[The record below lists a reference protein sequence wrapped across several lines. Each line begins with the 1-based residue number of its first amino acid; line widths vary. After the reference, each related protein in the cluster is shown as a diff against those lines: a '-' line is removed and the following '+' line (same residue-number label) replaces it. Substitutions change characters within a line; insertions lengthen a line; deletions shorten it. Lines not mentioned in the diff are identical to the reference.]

1 MQTVLRLGFSVKF
14 IMPMKI
20 LKRFSAVVLSF
31 VMLLSFAACTAEN
44 ANEADTPVYKNAD
57 GTLSVHFIDVGQGDS
72 EFIQLP
78 NGETMLI
85 DAGESDAGETVVS
98 YLQSLSVST
107 INYVVA
113 THPHSDHIGGL
124 PDVFDAFDIEKVFM
138 PDAVSDSYIFEAL
151 LDKIEAEGCET
162 VQAANGVTAVDD
174 KENKLLAEF
183 IAPVS
188 SEYENLNNYSAV
200 LRLEY
205 NENSFLFMGDAESL
219 VEKEILKNGISDI
232 DVLKIGHHGSKTSSS
247 TEFVNTVSPSYA
259 VFEVGQ
265 GNSYGHPHKEVL
277 ERYEKLGADILRT
290 DEMGTI
296 IISSDGRN
304 LTVNKDSRKDIITSS
319 ASEQAVSDNSYV
331 LNTNSKKI
339 HLQSCPSV
347 SNISDKNKKLTD
359 ENIESLEEQ
368 GYTRCKACLQ

>member
-1 MQTVLRLGFSVKF
+1 
-14 IMPMKI
+14 MKSKI
-20 LKRFSAVVLSF
+20 TAVVLSVL
-31 VMLLSFAACTAEN
+31 VMLSFTSCSLSNPSEG
-44 ANEADTPVYKNAD
+44 NEAAASVYSYTENSLA
-57 GTLSVHFIDVGQGDS
+57 VHFIDVGQGDS

-124 PDVFDAFDIEKVFM
+124 PDVFDAFDIEKIFM
-138 PDAVSDSYIFEAL
+138 PDAVSDSYIFEIL

-162 VQAANGVTAVDD
+162 VRAANGVTAVDD

-188 SEYENLNNYSAV
+188 DEYENLNNYSAV
-200 LRLEY
+200 LKLEY
-205 NENSFLFMGDAESL
+205 NENSFLFMGDAETP

-232 DVLKIGHHGSKTSSS
+232 DVLKVGHHGSKTSSS
-247 TEFVNTVSPSYA
+247 SEFINTVSPHHA
-259 VFEVGQ
+259 VFEVGY

-304 LTVNKDSRKDIITSS
+304 LTLNKDSTENIIASS
-319 ASEQAVSDNSYV
+319 AGEQSVSDNSYV

-339 HLQSCPSV
+339 HLKSCPSV
-347 SNISDKNKKLTD
+347 SNISDKNKMLTD
-359 ENIESLEEQ
+359 ESIESLEEQ
-368 GYTRCKACLQ
+368 GYTRCKSCLQ

>member
-1 MQTVLRLGFSVKF
+1 
-14 IMPMKI
+14 MPMKI
-20 LKRFSAVVLSF
+20 LKRISAAVLSLAF
-31 VMLLSFAACTAEN
+31 LFSFAACTAVNTKE
-44 ANEADTPVYKNAD
+44 EADMPVYKNAD
-57 GTLSVHFIDVGQGDS
+57 GGLAVHFIDVGQGDS

-124 PDVFDAFDIEKVFM
+124 PDVFDAFDIEKIFM
-138 PDAVSDSYIFEAL
+138 PDAVSDSYIFETL

-162 VQAANGVTAVDD
+162 VQAANGVIAVDD

-188 SEYENLNNYSAV
+188 DEYENLNNYSAV

-205 NENSFLFMGDAESL
+205 NENSFLFMGDAESP

-232 DVLKIGHHGSKTSSS
+232 DVLKVGHHGSKTSSS
-247 TEFVNTVSPSYA
+247 TEFVNTVLPSYA

-304 LTVNKDSRKDIITSS
+304 LTVNKDGTEDITASS
-319 ASEQAVSDNSYV
+319 ASEQAVSDNGYV

-339 HLQSCPSV
+339 HLKSCPSV

-359 ENIESLEEQ
+359 ESIESLEEQ
-368 GYTRCKACLQ
+368 GYARCKSCLQ